1 MIGIDRLTV
10 KYHGEIVGVISL
22 TPDDKRLAFEY
33 DPRWLAEGF
42 SISPL
47 ELPLKAGLFLAKP
60 TPLYGNFGIFE
71 DSLPDGYGRYLLH
84 KALMREG
91 IDDRN
96 LTAIERLSIV
106 GNSGMGAL
114 TYEPTNEARVVP
126 NLFEQ
131 YRARRRK
138 TEGQPETILKKEE
151 EITDFDLL
159 QEKALE
165 VLQEQ
170 QDTDAGLLLY
180 NSGNSGGCRP
190 KAVFSDTEGH
200 WLVKFRHTYD
210 PQDMGLQEY
219 HYNEIARKCGI
230 DVPDFKLTN
239 GKYFTTKRFDLTV
252 DGERIHTATAGGLLC
267 LSLSEPVLDY
277 SNLLALTG
285 YITQNSKYVEEMY
298 RRMVFNYLTDNKDDH
313 CKNFSYLIR
322 KDSNGKFIW
331 HLAPA
336 YDLTLC
342 TEGYNG
348 QHATSVNST
357 GYPTL
362 LDFIAVGT
370 KIKMSEKRCKEIF
383 DEVYQNCDDL
393 LFNDIT
399 KK

>member
-1 MIGIDRLTV
+1 MTSMDRLTV
-10 KYHGEIVGVISL
+10 KYHGEIVGIISL
-22 TPDDKRLAFEY
+22 TPDNKCLAFEY

-47 ELPLKAGLFLAKP
+47 ELPLKTGLFLAKP
-60 TPLYGNFGIFE
+60 TPLNGNFGIFE

-96 LTAIERLSIV
+96 LSAIDRLSII
-106 GNSGMGAL
+106 GKSGMGAL
-114 TYEPTNEARVVP
+114 TYEP
-126 NLFEQ
+126 
-131 YRARRRK
+131 
-138 TEGQPETILKKEE
+138 ETIISTDE

-159 QEKALE
+159 QQKALE
-165 VLQEQ
+165 VLKEQ

-190 KAVFSDTEGH
+190 KAVFSDAEGH

-210 PQDMGLQEY
+210 PKDMGVQEY
-219 HYNEIARKCGI
+219 HYNEVARKCGI

-239 GKYFTTKRFDLTV
+239 GEYFTTKRFDLT
-252 DGERIHTATAGGLLC
+252 DDSERIHTATAGGLLC

-285 YITQNSKYVEEMY
+285 YITQNPKYVEEMY

-313 CKNFSYLIR
+313 CKNFSYLVR

-357 GYPTL
+357 GNPTFQVVFRKDSTL
-362 LDFIAVGT
+362 MGNIRALHPQIAP
-370 KIKMSEKRCKEIF
+370 IIE
-383 DEVYQNCDDL
+383 
-393 LFNDIT
+393 
-399 KK
+399 